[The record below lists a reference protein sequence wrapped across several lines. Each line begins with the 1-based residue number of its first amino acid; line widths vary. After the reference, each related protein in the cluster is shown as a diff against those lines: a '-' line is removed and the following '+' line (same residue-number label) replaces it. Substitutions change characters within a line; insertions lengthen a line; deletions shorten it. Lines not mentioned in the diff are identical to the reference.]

1 VKLIPYWLDTAE
13 ASGDYRQTPVPANVD
28 VAIIGAGFTGLS
40 AALEFAKQ
48 GASVAVFERH
58 TVGWGASGRNGG
70 MATTGLAISF
80 STAVKRYGATRAV
93 EMFQEYN
100 DAIDTIEKLV
110 RDNGID
116 CDYNRFGKLSLAFH
130 KSHYEGFLKSQEKLA
145 TLANHHV
152 TVIPK
157 SEIHSEIMA
166 WPELL
171 LPPEPI
177 FARTLR

>member
-1 VKLIPYWLDTAE
+1 
-13 ASGDYRQTPVPANVD
+13 
-28 VAIIGAGFTGLS
+28 
-40 AALEFAKQ
+40 
-48 GASVAVFERH
+48 
-58 TVGWGASGRNGG
+58 

-157 SEIHSEIMA
+157 SEIHSEIRSGPVFTWASSFMA